1 MLLGGLMEIKWLK
14 TFIVAAQYENLRK
27 ASELLFLTQPAVTKH
42 IQRLEE
48 YLQSPLFV
56 RKGKTV
62 LLSPEGHRFL
72 PIAKIILGEY
82 EEGLNSFEAWR
93 SGYLKQLTIATAP
106 QIASSILPTILK
118 DFLVNEPK
126 IEVLINVVNSYEV
139 VNEIVKGQADIGLT
153 RTHTSQASLQCEVAF
168 EEPVV
173 LVAPYSTEID
183 CEKTLFQ
190 IYRLITH
197 NHPVYWDDL
206 LVEVKRF
213 YPTIKTMKVNQI
225 EVTKKFI
232 EQGLG
237 VSYLPYSMVEKE
249 VKSNLLKV
257 IIPDQIS
264 LPISQ
269 TYIVT
274 KVMTPEA
281 TTFMK
286 FFKEEVNKTNHFPN
300 PG

>member
-1 MLLGGLMEIKWLK
+1 MEIKWLK
-14 TFIVAAQYENLRK
+14 TFIIAAQCENFRK

-48 YLQSPLFV
+48 YLQGRLFE
-56 RKGKTV
+56 RRGKTV
-62 LLSPEGHRFL
+62 MLSAEGHRFL
-72 PIAKIILGEY
+72 PIAKMILAGY
-82 EEGLNSFEAWR
+82 EEGMTSFEAWR
-93 SGYLKQLTIATAP
+93 SGYVKQLTIATAP
-106 QIASSILPTILK
+106 QIASSILPAILK
-118 DFLVNEPK
+118 DFMVNEPK

-153 RTHTSQASLQCEVAF
+153 RKYTSQASLQCEVAF

-173 LVAPYSTEID
+173 LVAPYYTEI
-183 CEKTLFQ
+183 EHETKLFQ
-190 IYRLITH
+190 TYRLITY

-213 YPTIKTMKVNQI
+213 YPTIKTLKVNQI

-249 VKSNLLKV
+249 VKANLLKL
-257 IIPDQIS
+257 IIPDKVS
-264 LPISQ
+264 LPISH

-274 KVMTPEA
+274 KVMTPE
-281 TTFMK
+281 TTAFIN
-286 FFKEEVNKTNHFPN
+286 FFKDEVNKKQRS
-300 PG
+300 